1 LKRKQSP
8 AEGKISK
15 GLAQECQGPSQYKK
29 KKTRLSYHSVYD
41 NSEED
46 SLSIKMND
54 FVIVKFQTSKKVVKY
69 YVGLIQALV
78 ADGNEFVINFLRRS
92 GQEFFTFPE
101 KDDISVID
109 KGDVV
114 FILCQPNLN
123 NNIENL
129 ISNIVFHKIYHS
141 KTFANLR
148 TNNT

>member
-1 LKRKQSP
+1 MKRKKAV
-8 AEGKISK
+8 AERTISK
-15 GLAQECQGPSQYKK
+15 GSTQENQGPSKCKK
-29 KKTRLSYHSVYD
+29 KKTRLSYHSVYGD
-41 NSEED
+41 SEED

-54 FVIVKFQTSKKVVKY
+54 FVIVKFQTSKKIVKY

-109 KGDVV
+109 KGDAV

-123 NNIENL
+123 NRGQY
-129 ISNIVFHKIYHS
+129 SFPKIYHS

>member
-1 LKRKQSP
+1 MKRKKAL
-8 AEGKISK
+8 AEGTISK
-15 GLAQECQGPSQYKK
+15 GSAQENQGPSKCKK
-29 KKTRLSYHSVYD
+29 KKKRLSYHSVYGD
-41 NSEED
+41 SDED

-54 FVIVKFQTSKKVVKY
+54 FVIVKFQTSKKIVKY

-109 KGDVV
+109 KGNVV

-123 NNIENL
+123 NRGQYSFPQDLPFKNIC
-129 ISNIVFHKIYHS
+129 
-141 KTFANLR
+141 
-148 TNNT
+148 